1 MILSISNKLDL
12 RYDKF
17 EYLQNYDNLYYSV
30 NAISSSVDAYL
41 SLIKKDL
48 SILRELVQ
56 EISEHLDSKD
66 LEKIYLKT
74 DSILNSKDYDE
85 IKNSLLDC
93 KLPPKNNNYDEEA
106 VILKESIKGVLDDLK
121 ALCTYTDIEEMK
133 KRLIGRERLTNEKRL
148 TSNKK

>member
-66 LEKIYLKT
+66 LEK
-74 DSILNSKDYDE
+74 SI
-85 IKNSLLDC
+85 
-93 KLPPKNNNYDEEA
+93 
-106 VILKESIKGVLDDLK
+106 
-121 ALCTYTDIEEMK
+121 
-133 KRLIGRERLTNEKRL
+133 
-148 TSNKK
+148 